1 MGMCLNKSMSEF
13 SDVRSDI
20 GYGPSNEE
28 TNKKLRALK
37 AKQESTSS
45 PTPPVKPEAQLS
57 KEEQQ
62 DLNRRGI
69 AYVRAN
75 MKLNRGEEL
84 TPIEQEIIDNWPK
97 QDSED
102 IQ

>member
-1 MGMCLNKSMSEF
+1 MSEF

-37 AKQESTSS
+37 AKQKSTSS
-45 PTPPVKPEAQLS
+45 PTVPVKPETQLS
-57 KEEQQ
+57 AEEQR